1 MRKDMEKKLLWLH
14 MQQAERGV
22 GRRTNLRFLL
32 KLMCLAGLGILS
44 ALYLWAALA
53 FFFAV
58 TP

>member
-1 MRKDMEKKLLWLH
+1 MEKKLLWLH

-32 KLMCLAGLGILS
+32 ELMCLAGLGILS